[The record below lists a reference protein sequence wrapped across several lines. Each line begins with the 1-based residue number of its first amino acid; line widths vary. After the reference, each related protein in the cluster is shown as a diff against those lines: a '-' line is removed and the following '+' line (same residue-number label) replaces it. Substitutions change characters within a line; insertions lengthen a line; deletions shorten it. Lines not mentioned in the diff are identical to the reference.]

1 MKSEFIE
8 TLLEHTFKKLDES
21 DIDGLSE
28 TLKRVVKDILN
39 LDDSKL
45 SSVTGLTKHSDI
57 KEFVNS
63 WIEFLVEKESK
74 SKDWLSSFKEFTG
87 KSKINS
93 NEARKYI

>member
-21 DIDGLSE
+21 SIDGLSE
-28 TLKRVVKDILN
+28 TLKKVVKDILN

-45 SSVTGLTKHSDI
+45 SSITGLTKHSDI
-57 KEFVNS
+57 KDFVNS

-74 SKDWLSSFKEFTG
+74 SKDWVSSFKEFTG

-93 NEARKYI
+93 NEARKFL